1 MRRQLAEKL
10 LARIM
15 GWSDARKA
23 AERAHLESLA
33 AYKYDEYQQF
43 APGLRFI
50 ESLALWLDQF
60 DDGDERE
67 AAYTF
72 VRDRL
77 LFVSADEINHLVELT
92 YPTII
97 RPRLL
102 ADTASQLGVPA
113 WRVRHIADTA
123 EFRARRRRTLVLGLS
138 DGARTDWFRRANP
151 DFSNE
156 QVFHA
161 YDVSDAKADDMLGKL
176 RKDLAVILGREPADE
191 EVSFQTVVLL
201 DDFTGSGKSFIRT
214 TAGRPDGKIAKFI
227 RRLESEEDRIGGA
240 IASTGV
246 RVLVT
251 LYIAS
256 EQARAYIAPAID
268 GIDFAKGTVEF
279 EVVHQLDPASR
290 LEDGPDDLILA
301 LARQDRYYDPDVDD
315 EHGDVGGSTKQLGFA
330 DGRLPLVLSHNT
342 PNNSIY
348 LLWAEDML
356 RNRGLFPRVSRHRKL
371 Q

>member
-1 MRRQLAEKL
+1 MRRQLAERL

-15 GWSDARKA
+15 GWSSDEKA

-60 DDGDERE
+60 DEGAERK
-67 AAYTF
+67 AAYRF

-77 LFVSADEINHLVELT
+77 LFISADEMNHLVELT
-92 YPTII
+92 FPTII
-97 RPRLL
+97 RPRLVSDC
-102 ADTASQLGVPA
+102 AAELGIAP
-113 WRVRHIADTA
+113 WRVRHIVDTP
-123 EFRARRRRTLVLGLS
+123 EYRARRRRTLVLGLS

-151 DFSNE
+151 EFSNE

-161 YDVSDAKADDMLGKL
+161 YDVSDAKADDMLDKL
-176 RKDLAVILGREPADE
+176 RKDLATILGREPADE
-191 EVSFQTVVLL
+191 EVSFQYVILL
-201 DDFTGSGKSFIRT
+201 DDFTGSGKSFIRQT
-214 TAGRPDGKIAKFI
+214 DGIPDGKIAKFI
-227 RRLESEEDRIGGA
+227 RRLESDEDKVGGT
-240 IASTGV
+240 IAESAV
-246 RVLVT
+246 RVIVT
-251 LYIAS
+251 LYVAS
-256 EQARAYIAPAID
+256 EQARAYITPAIA

-279 EVVHQLDPASR
+279 EVVHQLDPTTR
-290 LEDGPDDLILA
+290 LEDATDADMLA

-315 EHGDVGGSTKQLGFA
+315 VHGQVGGSTKQLGFA

-342 PNNSIY
+342 PNNSVY

-356 RNRGLFPRVSRHRKL
+356 LNRGLFPRVSRHRKL